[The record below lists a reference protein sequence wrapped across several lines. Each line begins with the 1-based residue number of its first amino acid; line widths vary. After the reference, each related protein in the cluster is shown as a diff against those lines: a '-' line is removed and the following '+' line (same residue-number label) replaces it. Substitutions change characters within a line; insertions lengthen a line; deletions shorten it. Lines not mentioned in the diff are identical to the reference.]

1 MKENHTLLLR
11 SQIATNRI
19 SGASQI
25 NYQYN
30 VNWSTILPRP
40 DNINQKYLVRF
51 NFMTLA
57 QSSATTELY
66 QIFID
71 FGGSNMYDQTNNK
84 STCIGYVYPMV
95 TSSSNVSGTS
105 TAYGYTVARATDNV
119 PVTIEYPNNSMI
131 TVTVTNTNTAG
142 GATLGKDYI
151 MTLEFTP
158 V

>member
-1 MKENHTLLLR
+1 MKENYTLLLR
-11 SQIATNRI
+11 IQIATNRI

-30 VNWSTILPRP
+30 VNWSTILPKP
-40 DNINQKYLVRF
+40 DNVNQKYLVRF

-95 TSSSNVSGTS
+95 NYSSSVTGTN
-105 TAYGYTVARATDNV
+105 TAFGYTVARATDNV

-142 GATLGKDYI
+142 GAALGKDYI
-151 MTLEFTP
+151 MTLEFTSI
-158 V
+158 